1 MVVVGAGVSGLEC
14 ARCLARAGH
23 DVLVIDKAR
32 GVGGR
37 CATRRV
43 EGQPVDHGLAFL
55 HGRDPSFL
63 AALDAVAAEGAGT
76 ALEGWPAAVQGSGS
90 PCQPDAFAPGE
101 RRVAFAEG
109 VSVFPK
115 HLAHDLRVRLQ
126 TRVVSL
132 ALAGTR
138 IALELDDGGRLD
150 AETVVLAL
158 PLEQARELLATL
170 PAGIAE
176 LDGVRALLSMLGTL
190 PCLTVM
196 AGYPLEAGGSAGFD
210 LCYPESSRALQLV
223 AHDSAKRAAPARRV
237 MVYQARPAW
246 SRERLEAEPPRW
258 AAELL
263 EEAGRLC
270 GAWAASP
277 LWQQTHRWRYARVDR
292 GSELSSPLLVAF
304 PGGARIALAG
314 ELFAPGGGVEAA
326 FLSGRRL
333 AARLHEDTA

>member
-1 MVVVGAGVSGLEC
+1 M
-14 ARCLARAGH
+14 
-23 DVLVIDKAR
+23 IDKAR

-55 HGRDPSFL
+55 HGRDASFL
-63 AALDAVAAEGAGT
+63 AALDAVASEGAGT
-76 ALEGWPAAVQGSGS
+76 ALEGWPAAVHGSGS

-101 RRVAFAEG
+101 RRVAFVEG
-109 VSVFPK
+109 VSAFPK
-115 HLAHDLRVRLQ
+115 HLAQDLRVRLQ

-150 AETVVLAL
+150 AGTVVLAL
-158 PLEQARELLATL
+158 PLEQARELLASL

-196 AGYPLEAGGSAGFD
+196 AGYPPEADGAVGFD

-223 AHDSAKRAAPARRV
+223 AHDSAKRAAPAQCV
-237 MVYQARPAW
+237 MVYQARPGW
-246 SRERLEAEPPRW
+246 SRERLEAEPAQW
-258 AAELL
+258 SAELL

-270 GAWAASP
+270 GAWATSP
-277 LWQQTHRWRYARVDR
+277 VWHQTHRWRYARVDR
-292 GSELSSPLLVAF
+292 GSELSSPLLVPF
-304 PGGARIALAG
+304 PGGARLALAG

-326 FLSGRRL
+326 FLSGRRV
-333 AARLHEDTA
+333 AARIHEETA